1 MNRKIVLGILLVI
14 AVLFIA
20 SNLLDSI
27 TENNDD
33 NDGSNMFVNRIDSEQ
48 PGDDCRELI
57 FSEDENSWI
66 ESTNSF
72 DVTINECD
80 EKFQE
85 CYAKTGNVYVELVQC
100 YNDIP

>member
-1 MNRKIVLGILLVI
+1 MNNKVVLGILLVI
-14 AVLFIA
+14 AGLFIGT
-20 SNLLDSI
+20 SLLDNL
-27 TENNDD
+27 TENSNDD
-33 NDGSNMFVNRIDSEQ
+33 VSNVFVNRIDSEQ